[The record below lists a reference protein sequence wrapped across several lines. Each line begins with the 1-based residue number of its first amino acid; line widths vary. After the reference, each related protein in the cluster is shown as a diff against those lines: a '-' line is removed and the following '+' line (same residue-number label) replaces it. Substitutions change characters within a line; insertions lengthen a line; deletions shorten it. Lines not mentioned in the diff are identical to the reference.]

1 MQNRGITDFK
11 KSFSYGRFTKMYV
24 NLVSYGT
31 FKKLSGHI
39 SGMLNLQCTRELP
52 ELKSTII

>member
-1 MQNRGITDFK
+1 MQNKGITDLK

-31 FKKLSGHI
+31 FKNSVDTSVL
-39 SGMLNLQCTRELP
+39 C
-52 ELKSTII
+52 